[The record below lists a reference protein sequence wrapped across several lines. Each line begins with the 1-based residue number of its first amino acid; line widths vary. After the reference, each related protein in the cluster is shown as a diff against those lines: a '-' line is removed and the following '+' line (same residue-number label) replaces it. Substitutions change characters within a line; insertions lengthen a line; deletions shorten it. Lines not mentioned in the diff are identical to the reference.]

1 MSMMLMAKNVR
12 NAGTTQDNPPIS
24 KKDNLYKE
32 VSGERDQAMVIC
44 NSILASLNLTWD
56 EIEEELNKRHANGWD
71 NPGEEVSLEFLQS
84 TEHGAI

>member
-1 MSMMLMAKNVR
+1 MLMMLMEKNMR
-12 NAGTTQDNPPIS
+12 NAGTTWDNPPIS

-32 VSGERDQAMVIC
+32 VSGEQDQAVVIC

-56 EIEEELNKRHANGWD
+56 EIQEELNKHHVNGWD
-71 NPGEEVSLEFLQS
+71 DPGEEVSLEFLQS